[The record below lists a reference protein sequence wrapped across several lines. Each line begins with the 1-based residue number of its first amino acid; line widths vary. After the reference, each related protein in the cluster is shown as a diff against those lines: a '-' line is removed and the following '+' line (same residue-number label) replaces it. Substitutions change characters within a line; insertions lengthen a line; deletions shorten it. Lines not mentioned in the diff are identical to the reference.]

1 MLTPTLIFFITIVII
16 LLLQTLLL
24 IVMVHRIEVI
34 AYAVSDIEI
43 IKK

>member
-24 IVMVHRIEVI
+24 IVIVHRIEVI
-34 AYAVSDIEI
+34 TFAVSDIQI

>member
-1 MLTPTLIFFITIVII
+1 MLTPALIFFITIVII

-34 AYAVSDIEI
+34 TYTVSDIEI